1 MNMTK
6 KSGLLHP
13 NGTLNIKPKG
23 ISFLN
28 QSDVHNMLVTMSWL
42 SFFVLIAIIFISVN
56 ILFTLLYLLVDPAQI
71 TGILKF
77 DFWGHVFEVFFFST
91 QTITTVGYGRVS
103 PVGIEASAIAAVES
117 MLGVIL
123 FAFISGMS
131 YARFARP
138 RPKIVYS
145 KYMVVGPYQ
154 GTQALMVRTVNYKKN
169 QLVDLTAEIILTVN
183 IKVEGKPTRFFY
195 TLPLEQEKM
204 GMMMMSWVIVHKIT
218 EDSALYGLSAA
229 DLESSDAEVLI
240 MIKGSDDIL
249 SQNVYSRTSFKASR
263 IIWGAE
269 FVSINEIDEVG
280 NLEIDISRMHE
291 TRKVSNHVI

>member
-1 MNMTK
+1 MK
-6 KSGLLHP
+6 KNTRLLHP
-13 NGTLNIKPKG
+13 NGSLNIKPKG
-23 ISFLN
+23 ISIFN
-28 QSDVHNMLVTMSWL
+28 QSDFHNTMITMNWL
-42 SFFVLIAIIFISVN
+42 SFFLVVILIFISVN
-56 ILFTLLYLLVDPAQI
+56 ILFTLLYLSLGHNQI
-71 TGILKF
+71 TGILKN
-77 DFWGHVFEVFFFST
+77 DFWGHVLEVFFFST

-103 PVGIEASAIAAVES
+103 PIGVEASAIAAIES

-123 FAFISGMS
+123 FAFITGMS

-145 KYMVVGPYQ
+145 KNMVIGPYQ

-169 QLVDLTAEIILTVN
+169 QLVDLTAEIILTIN
-183 IKVEGKPTRFFY
+183 INVEAKPTRFFY

-218 EDSALYGLSAA
+218 EDSALHGLNAE
-229 DLESSDAEVLI
+229 DLETSDAEVLV

-249 SQNVYSRTSFKASR
+249 SQNVFSRTSFKSSR

-269 FVSINEIDEVG
+269 FVTINEIDEVG

-291 TRKVSNHVI
+291 TRKVK